1 MTECSM
7 RSFFKFQNFATVI
20 NNSIVQ
26 TQTIGRIYSTCRIFC
41 RRALSHPRKHGA
53 THLSWRRISRTKLPR
68 SSRWCEFWNEHH
80 DFSCDFCQ
88 NVSKLQIFTRYQL
101 FGVSNHSGSLAYGH
115 YTAYVRDTEIG
126 ADPGVWHDYNDSY
139 VRKLDD
145 PANTVCSNNAYLLF
159 YRRIAPE
166 DEATLVTP
174 SPSAELI

>member
-1 MTECSM
+1 MKKS
-7 RSFFKFQNFATVI
+7 VI
-20 NNSIVQ
+20 EYVTLAGFHFPFVRQ
-26 TQTIGRIYSTCRIFC
+26 GPTID
-41 RRALSHPRKHGA
+41 
-53 THLSWRRISRTKLPR
+53 
-68 SSRWCEFWNEHH
+68 

-145 PANTVCSNNAYLLF
+145 PASTVCSNNAYLLF